1 MIPPFWRT
9 VWRFLKKLK
18 IELPYDPVILLLG
31 IQPEKTVIQ
40 KDTLTSV
47 FVRTLFTATKTWK
60 PLKCPLTGMDKED
73 VIRIYN
79 GIFLSHK
86 KNEIMPFSATWMNP
100 ETGTLTEVSQGKAN
114 II

>member
-31 IQPEKTVIQ
+31 IQPEKTVIR

-47 FVRTLFTATKTWK
+47 FVRTLFTTTKTWK

-73 VIRIYN
+73 VIHIYN

-100 ETGTLTEVSQGKAN
+100 ETGTLTEVSQRKAN